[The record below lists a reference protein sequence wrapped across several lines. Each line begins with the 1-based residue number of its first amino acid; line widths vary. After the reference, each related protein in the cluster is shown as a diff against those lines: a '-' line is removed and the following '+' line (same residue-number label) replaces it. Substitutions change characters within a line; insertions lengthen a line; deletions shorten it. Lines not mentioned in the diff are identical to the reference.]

1 MDKDYYKVC
10 IKRWEKYRKDLKT
23 YTDKRKEL
31 VEKNASDKEF
41 SELDSKFNIFG
52 PFTIIRDPN
61 DLLDPN
67 FFLPGYDSTFL
78 NLKNTDHKIPEYFGK
93 TLHSEYDDDSGVVV
107 EYAYDAYDDYIG
119 ILSDSGKIKYILVNS
134 RYRVDE

>member
-52 PFTIIRDPN
+52 PFTIIRDTN
-61 DLLDPN
+61 DILDPN
-67 FFLPGYDSTFL
+67 FILPG
-78 NLKNTDHKIPEYFGK
+78 EYFGK